1 MSTRLNADFSRRV
14 VVDTETKPWV
24 PSPQPG
30 VERRMLDRI
39 GDEKARA
46 TSIVRY
52 APAAS
57 FPAHEHPGGEE
68 ILVLSGVFA
77 EDGRHHPAGT
87 YLRNPPGSAHQPG
100 SPEGCIIFVKLW
112 QMNPADRATV
122 CVNTRD
128 ATRWHHLID
137 RAVCPLYEGLG
148 ERVQMLRLKP
158 GALLLPEGNDAG
170 AELLVLQGSLLEA
183 GHTLPQGAW
192 LRLPPGDGLGVE
204 AGPHGAE
211 LYLKAGHLREL
222 IDLPPA

>member
-100 SPEGCIIFVKLW
+100 SPDGCIIFVKLW
-112 QMNPADRATV
+112 QMNPADQATV

-128 ATRWHHLID
+128 ASRWHTLAD
-137 RAVCPLYEGLG
+137 RAVCPLYEGFG
-148 ERVQMLRLKP
+148 ELVQLQRLRS
-158 GALLLPEGNDAG
+158 GAPVLLHANEGG
-170 AELLVLQGSLLEA
+170 AELLVLQGSLQEA
-183 GHTLPQGAW
+183 GQALAQGTW
-192 LRLPPGDGLGVE
+192 LRLPPGDGLGVV
-204 AGPHGAE
+204 AGPQGAE
-211 LYLKAGHLREL
+211 LYLKTGHVS
-222 IDLPPA
+222 A